1 VKEIETTMKLAES
14 LILKSAEQEAQMYA
28 DLFPEIHP
36 NIKVKKQ
43 KTKQAWQIR
52 QAWLDGF
59 ESGKQFEKNNESS
72 RNIK

>member
-1 VKEIETTMKLAES
+1 VKEIETTMKIAES
-14 LILKSAEQEAQMYA
+14 LILESPEQEAQMYA

-43 KTKQAWQIR
+43 KTKQAWQIK

-59 ESGKQFEKNNESS
+59 ESGKQFEKNKEQ
-72 RNIK
+72 

>member
-1 VKEIETTMKLAES
+1 MKIAES
-14 LILKSAEQEAQMYA
+14 LILESPEQEAQMYA

-36 NIKVKKQ
+36 DIKKEDEKIKK
-43 KTKQAWQIR
+43 AWQIK